1 MIASI
6 VMKLFLT
13 VIFAGCAAYDVY
25 THDQNEKGLNPSVK
39 APRYPSYSGGIW
51 VLIILLCIWLLYG
64 FLYGPRSTFL
74 TSINLF
80 VGTLIQISLYFLIL
94 LTLLPLLRR
103 RISARVCA
111 MLWLLPGCLFIYNSY
126 YTGFLYPPAVIPVSL
141 KAVEFVFGVWL
152 AGFAGVMGYQIATHL
167 WFRRRLLRGAVPVTD
182 EEVLEVWEEELH
194 RANLRKPRFRLVV
207 SPQAVTPLTVGL
219 FRRTA
224 RVVLPQRQYTPEDLT
239 LIFRHELIHLGR
251 DDAWS
256 KFFLTFCTA
265 ACWFNPLVWLAM
277 KKSADDMELS
287 CDETVLLGCK
297 EEVRLRYANLLLKT
311 AGDQRG
317 FTTCLSASARALRY
331 RLGSVI
337 APVPKRSG
345 ALAVALAAMLL
356 FLTSGYVALGYQA
369 GSGEEALF
377 QGLDPDAFTLSHFS
391 RQGVFDLDLY
401 QCNDPEGLRDYLC
414 SLDLEE
420 VLGNYDF
427 NLEENDYFLTFSSHE
442 HALYLDLRG
451 NFIEVNPNWT
461 EEQRPRFYH
470 VAGGLERETLDAFF
484 TVYPA
489 LTFQMM
495 EEKTEETPGFFSP
508 MNASLNWVRGADG
521 TVLYQPFAPGD
532 TPSGLCAYDLP
543 PKIVLDFSQ
552 PPQGPVTVTV
562 HNWENTS
569 QYTLTLEG
577 PDYTIDR
584 ALYSAHYTVE
594 ATVPGEGG
602 ESLRMNY
609 LFDLEEMSP

>member
-6 VMKLFLT
+6 VIKLFLT

-337 APVPKRSG
+337 APP
-345 ALAVALAAMLL
+345 ALWRWLWPPCCCFSPAAMWLWATRRAVGRRPCSRVWTPTPL
-356 FLTSGYVALGYQA
+356 PCPISPAKVSLTSTCISATTRRACGTICAPWTWRRYWATT
-369 GSGEEALF
+369 
-377 QGLDPDAFTLSHFS
+377 TLIWK
-391 RQGVFDLDLY
+391 R
-401 QCNDPEGLRDYLC
+401 
-414 SLDLEE
+414 
-420 VLGNYDF
+420 
-427 NLEENDYFLTFSSHE
+427 T
-442 HALYLDLRG
+442 
-451 NFIEVNPNWT
+451 
-461 EEQRPRFYH
+461 
-470 VAGGLERETLDAFF
+470 
-484 TVYPA
+484 
-489 LTFQMM
+489 
-495 EEKTEETPGFFSP
+495 
-508 MNASLNWVRGADG
+508 
-521 TVLYQPFAPGD
+521 
-532 TPSGLCAYDLP
+532 
-543 PKIVLDFSQ
+543 
-552 PPQGPVTVTV
+552 
-562 HNWENTS
+562 
-569 QYTLTLEG
+569 
-577 PDYTIDR
+577 TI
-584 ALYSAHYTVE
+584 
-594 ATVPGEGG
+594 
-602 ESLRMNY
+602 
-609 LFDLEEMSP
+609 F